1 MSESKI
7 PSAAEIFQAEANV
20 VLQEGT
26 YDFQMKKVLE
36 NLKRI
41 GKNNS
46 TIAVIFKAVP
56 DKRILEELE
65 GQGYRVRFDTSYD
78 SSKTEKYLTKLRIT
92 NPKFEVEGGNF
103 FDKLE
108 DQLKECAFTQG
119 NINLSDETKN
129 IFQSFLNIPSK

>member
-65 GQGYRVRFDTSYD
+65 GQGYRVRFDTS
-78 SSKTEKYLTKLRIT
+78 
-92 NPKFEVEGGNF
+92 NF